1 MKAKKEGKFYVK
13 GYRVFSEEIRRQT
26 VRDIELR
33 KCSVSQASDELKI
46 SATAIYK
53 WIYKYSRYL
62 TKNKRM
68 VVENKSEAYRSKEL
82 EKKLRELEA
91 VVGRKQMEIDLL
103 NKIIDLANQEYKIDL
118 KKNLLKNP
126 LSGSGSTK
134 V

>member
-1 MKAKKEGKFYVK
+1 MKANKQGKYYVK

-33 KCSVSQASDELKI
+33 KCSVSQAADELKI
-46 SATAIYK
+46 SVNAIYK

-68 VVENKSEAYRSKEL
+68 IVENESEAYRSKEL

-91 VVGRKQMEIDLL
+91 IIGRKQMEIDLL
-103 NKIIDLANQEYKIDL
+103 NKLIELANQEYKTDL
-118 KKNLLKNP
+118 KKSLLKNP
-126 LSGSGSTK
+126 SSGSGSTK
-134 V
+134 D

>member
-1 MKAKKEGKFYVK
+1 MKANKQAKFYVK
-13 GYRVFSEEIRRQT
+13 GYRIFSEEIRRQT

-33 KCSVSQASDELKI
+33 KCSVIQAADELKI
-46 SATAIYK
+46 SATAVYK

-68 VVENKSEAYRSKEL
+68 VVENESEAYRSKEL

-91 VVGRKQMEIDLL
+91 IIGRKQMEIDLL
-103 NKIIDLANQEYKIDL
+103 NKLIELANQEYKTDL

-126 LSGSGSTK
+126 SSGSGSTK
-134 V
+134 A